1 MNLHKVGIVIP
12 TLNAGPNFESL
23 LENFKSLPIKNF
35 RKLIIDS
42 SSNDQTAD
50 ISVQKGWEIEV
61 IERKDFNHGRTR
73 QFAVDLLSDCDLLFF
88 LTQDVVITNPNVIDL
103 LISPFNDQTI
113 GAVCGRQLPHL
124 NANPLA
130 THLRIFNYSNE
141 SCIKDFK
148 DIKKNG
154 LKTAFMSNSFA
165 AYRRKA
171 LLEVGGFPKNI
182 IFGEDMYVAAKMI
195 LSKWRL
201 SYEAN
206 AYCYHSH
213 NYTLLEEFRR
223 YFDVGVFYNRESWL
237 NDNFRGGG
245 PEGIRYV
252 KSELKYLIRN
262 NFFWI
267 PRSIFSIFFKFV
279 AYKLGK
285 NEKMLPVSF
294 KKMISM
300 NKTFWVI

>member
-23 LENFKSLPIKNF
+23 LENFKSFPNTNF

-73 QFAVDLLSDCDLLFF
+73 QFAVDLLSDCDLLIF

-130 THLRIFNYSNE
+130 SHLRIFNYSNE

>member
-23 LENFKSLPIKNF
+23 LESFKSLPNTNF

-73 QFAVDLLSDCDLLFF
+73 QFAVDLLSDCDLLIF

-130 THLRIFNYSNE
+130 SHLRIFNYSNE
-141 SCIKDFK
+141 SKHKD
-148 DIKKNG
+148 
-154 LKTAFMSNSFA
+154 
-165 AYRRKA
+165 
-171 LLEVGGFPKNI
+171 
-182 IFGEDMYVAAKMI
+182 
-195 LSKWRL
+195 
-201 SYEAN
+201 
-206 AYCYHSH
+206 
-213 NYTLLEEFRR
+213 
-223 YFDVGVFYNRESWL
+223 
-237 NDNFRGGG
+237 
-245 PEGIRYV
+245 
-252 KSELKYLIRN
+252 
-262 NFFWI
+262 
-267 PRSIFSIFFKFV
+267 
-279 AYKLGK
+279 
-285 NEKMLPVSF
+285 
-294 KKMISM
+294 
-300 NKTFWVI
+300 

>member
-23 LENFKSLPIKNF
+23 LESFKSLPNTNF

-73 QFAVDLLSDCDLLFF
+73 QFAVDLLSDCDLLIF

-130 THLRIFNYSNE
+130 SHLRIFNYSNE

-154 LKTAFMSNSFA
+154 LKTAFMSNSFS